1 MYRQPISPIGQ
12 RWQNLAIL
20 SSSLFLIGNLSG
32 CAADLNL
39 SDIKKQ
45 VETLEAEQE
54 KFHKREQQY
63 ANRIETL
70 ESQVD
75 EHDFLVGELI
85 KTEEE
90 SSVDTRNLLDKLE
103 RTSARLRE
111 QIEQTRAST
120 QRRDQ
125 DLSIRAKAL
134 ESRIDNLLQQR
145 RLTQSKPRSRSEG
158 KKNEKT
164 TQSTDSPTNS
174 THVNGKKSNQGPNSQ
189 ASVFRAAYKVYLNGQ
204 YERATV
210 EFSRFLKQ
218 YPSAVLTPQAYY
230 YLGDSH
236 YIRKE
241 YDAATKALRQVL
253 TKFPDSKYVPGALL
267 KLGLVMK
274 ESDDTSKAKDLWE
287 RIVREFP
294 NSSEASIA
302 KDHMTKS
309 Q

>member
-1 MYRQPISPIGQ
+1 MIS
-12 RWQNLAIL
+12 AIKYPCNFGL
-20 SSSLFLIGNLSG
+20 VFCFIAGLSG
-32 CAADLNL
+32 CGGELNL
-39 SDIKKQ
+39 SDLKKQ
-45 VETLEAEQE
+45 VETLEANQ
-54 KFHKREQQY
+54 KSFKKREQQY
-63 ANRIETL
+63 LNRIESL

-90 SSVDTRNLLDKLE
+90 ASVDTRNLLDKLE

-111 QIEQTRAST
+111 QIEQSRASA

-134 ESRIDNLLQQR
+134 ESRIDNLLQQQR
-145 RLTQSKPRSRSEG
+145 KIPSKPVVLSEPRD
-158 KKNEKT
+158 
-164 TQSTDSPTNS
+164 QQDSPQDDSSKN
-174 THVNGKKSNQGPNSQ
+174 HVNGQGKAGSNNQ

-218 YPSAVLTPQAYY
+218 YPTAVLTPQAYY

-241 YDAATKALRQVL
+241 YDAATKALRHIL
-253 TKFPDSKYVPGALL
+253 TNYPESKYVSTALL

-274 ESDDTSKAKDLWE
+274 ETGDKSQAKELWN
-287 RIVREFP
+287 RIIGEHP
-294 NSSEASIA
+294 DSPEASLA
-302 KDHMTKS
+302 KEQLEKL
-309 Q
+309 

>member
-1 MYRQPISPIGQ
+1 MGQ
-12 RWQNLAIL
+12 KRLTAKNNWESTVTFVSLLCL
-20 SSSLFLIGNLSG
+20 SGSLGG

-39 SDIKKQ
+39 SDVKKQ
-45 VETLEAEQE
+45 IETLEAEQG
-54 KFHKREQQY
+54 KFQKREQQY
-63 ANRIETL
+63 INRIETL

-90 SSVDTRNLLDKLE
+90 SSVDTRHLLDKLE

-134 ESRIDNLLQQR
+134 ESRIDNLLQRR
-145 RLTQSKPRSRSEG
+145 RLAQSKPVLPANDKSNG
-158 KKNEKT
+158 KSKLPANT
-164 TQSTDSPTNS
+164 PPGNTQ
-174 THVNGKKSNQGPNSQ
+174 VNGKPKQGPSSQ

-236 YIRKE
+236 YIQKE
-241 YDAATKALRQVL
+241 YEAATKALRHVL
-253 TKFPDSKYVPGALL
+253 TQFPESKYVPGSLL

-274 ESDDTSKAKDLWE
+274 ESDETAQAKELWD

-294 NSSEASIA
+294 NSSEAAIA
-302 KDHMTKS
+302 KEQMAKAK
-309 Q
+309 

>member
-1 MYRQPISPIGQ
+1 MDCQPGTRIG
-12 RWQNLAIL
+12 RPLSILTSVLCLLAGL
-20 SSSLFLIGNLSG
+20 TG

-45 VETLEAEQE
+45 VEILETQQGDF
-54 KFHKREQQY
+54 KKREQQY
-63 ANRIETL
+63 INRIETL

-90 SSVDTRNLLDKLE
+90 ASVDTRNLLDKLE
-103 RTSARLRE
+103 RTSSSLRE
-111 QIEQTRAST
+111 QIEQSRASA

-134 ESRIDNLLQQR
+134 ESRIDNMLQQQR
-145 RLTQSKPRSRSEG
+145 NVASKPVVLPDK
-158 KKNEKT
+158 KKNSSG
-164 TQSTDSPTNS
+164 QQPDQTNN
-174 THVNGKKSNQGPNSQ
+174 HVNGQQTKQGPNSQ
-189 ASVFRAAYKVYLNGQ
+189 ASVFRSAYKVYLKGH

-210 EFSRFLKQ
+210 EFNRFLKQ
-218 YPSAVLTPQAYY
+218 YPTAVLTPQAYY

-241 YDAATKALRQVL
+241 YDAATQALQHLLRDY
-253 TKFPDSKYVPGALL
+253 PESKYVSIALL

-274 ESDDTSKAKDLWE
+274 ENDQKSQAKELWS
-287 RIVREFP
+287 RVIRDYP
-294 NSSEASIA
+294 DSSEAALA
-302 KDHMTKS
+302 KEQIEKI

>member
-1 MYRQPISPIGQ
+1 MHDQLFAPI
-12 RWQNLAIL
+12 QNGKNAVRLG
-20 SSSLFLIGNLSG
+20 SLLCLLGSLSG
-32 CAADLNL
+32 CASDLNL
-39 SDIKKQ
+39 SDLKKQ
-45 VETLEAEQE
+45 VETLETEQG
-54 KFHKREQQY
+54 KFQKREHQY
-63 ANRIETL
+63 LDRIETL

-90 SSVDTRNLLDKLE
+90 ASVDTRNLLDKLE

-111 QIEQTRAST
+111 QIDHTRATT

-125 DLSIRAKAL
+125 DLSIRTKAL

-145 RLTQSKPRSRSEG
+145 RSTQSKSIAQTEG
-158 KKNEKT
+158 KKNEKSKQSANSST
-164 TQSTDSPTNS
+164 TTSHPNGQSN
-174 THVNGKKSNQGPNSQ
+174 KGPNSQ
-189 ASVFRAAYKVYLNGQ
+189 ASVFRSAYKVYLNGQ
-204 YERATV
+204 YERATI

-241 YDAATKALRQVL
+241 YDAATKALTHVL
-253 TKFPDSKYVPGALL
+253 TQFPDSKYVPGALL
-267 KLGLVMK
+267 KLGLVKK
-274 ESDDTSKAKDLWE
+274 ESDDTTRAKKFWDRVLQ
-287 RIVREFP
+287 EFP
-294 NSSEASIA
+294 NSPEASIA
-302 KDHMTKS
+302 KDYMAKY

>member
-1 MYRQPISPIGQ
+1 MNCQLDTRIG
-12 RWQNLAIL
+12 RSLSIL
-20 SSSLFLIGNLSG
+20 SSALCLLVGLSG

-45 VETLEAEQE
+45 VEILETQQGDF
-54 KFHKREQQY
+54 KKREQQY
-63 ANRIETL
+63 INRIETL

-90 SSVDTRNLLDKLE
+90 ASVDTRNLLDKLE
-103 RTSARLRE
+103 RTSSSLRE
-111 QIEQTRAST
+111 QIEQSRASA

-134 ESRIDNLLQQR
+134 ESRIDNMLQQQR
-145 RLTQSKPRSRSEG
+145 NVATKPVVLSDK
-158 KKNEKT
+158 KKNSSD
-164 TQSTDSPTNS
+164 QQTDQTNN
-174 THVNGKKSNQGPNSQ
+174 HVNGQKTKQGPNSQ
-189 ASVFRAAYKVYLNGQ
+189 ASVFRSAYKVYLNGH

-218 YPSAVLTPQAYY
+218 YPTAVLTPQAYY

-241 YDAATKALRQVL
+241 YDAATQALQHL
-253 TKFPDSKYVPGALL
+253 LKEYPESKYVSIALL

-274 ESDDTSKAKDLWE
+274 DSDQKSQAKEVWS
-287 RIVREFP
+287 RVIREYP
-294 NSSEASIA
+294 DSSEAALA
-302 KDHMTKS
+302 KEQIEKI

>member
-1 MYRQPISPIGQ
+1 MDQFFTRRTLKYLLHIP
-12 RWQNLAIL
+12 
-20 SSSLFLIGNLSG
+20 LFCFFAGLTG
-32 CAADLNL
+32 CAGELNL
-39 SDIKKQ
+39 SDLKKQ
-45 VETLEAEQE
+45 VETLETNQNDF
-54 KFHKREQQY
+54 KKREQQY
-63 ANRIETL
+63 LNRIESL

-90 SSVDTRNLLDKLE
+90 ASVDTRNLLTKLE

-111 QIEQTRAST
+111 QIEQSRASA

-134 ESRIDNLLQQR
+134 ESRIDNLLQQQR
-145 RLTQSKPRSRSEG
+145 KRPSKPVVLSEAKDKQAPHTG
-158 KKNEKT
+158 NTSKSQN
-164 TQSTDSPTNS
+164 
-174 THVNGKKSNQGPNSQ
+174 HVNGQVKQGPNNQ

-218 YPSAVLTPQAYY
+218 YPTAVLTPQAYY

-241 YDAATKALRQVL
+241 YDAATKALRHIL
-253 TKFPDSKYVPGALL
+253 TKYPESKYVSTALL

-274 ESDDTSKAKDLWE
+274 ETGQRSQAKELWNRVIGE
-287 RIVREFP
+287 HP
-294 NSSEASIA
+294 NSSEATLA
-302 KDHMTKS
+302 KEQLEKLP
-309 Q
+309 

>member
-1 MYRQPISPIGQ
+1 MTIT
-12 RWQNLAIL
+12 
-20 SSSLFLIGNLSG
+20 LFCLTVGLSG
-32 CAADLNL
+32 CAAELNL
-39 SDIKKQ
+39 SDIKKK
-45 VETLEAEQE
+45 VETLEAQQQE
-54 KFHKREQQY
+54 FNKREQQY
-63 ANRIETL
+63 LNRIESL

-90 SSVDTRNLLDKLE
+90 ASVDTRNLLDKLE

-120 QRRDQ
+120 QRRDK

-134 ESRIDNLLQQR
+134 ESRIDNLFQQR
-145 RLTQSKPRSRSEG
+145 RLPPSKPVIRSESKG
-158 KKNEKT
+158 KPS
-164 TQSTDSPTNS
+164 TQPPDSPSKKAQLNGQ
-174 THVNGKKSNQGPNSQ
+174 VNHSPNSQ
-189 ASVFRAAYKVYLNGQ
+189 ASVFRSAYKVYLNGQ

-210 EFSRFLKQ
+210 EFSRFIKQ

-241 YDAATKALRQVL
+241 YDEASKALRHVL
-253 TKFPDSKYVPGALL
+253 TEYSDSKYVPTALL

-274 ESDDTSKAKDLWE
+274 ENDRKSKAKELWD
-287 RIVREFP
+287 RVVREYP
-294 NSSEASIA
+294 NSSEASLAKEQIA
-302 KDHMTKS
+302 KV

>member
-1 MYRQPISPIGQ
+1 MLLS
-12 RWQNLAIL
+12 LAL
-20 SSSLFLIGNLSG
+20 GLSG

-45 VETLEAEQE
+45 VEILESQQGDF
-54 KFHKREQQY
+54 KKRERQY
-63 ANRIETL
+63 INRIETL

-90 SSVDTRNLLDKLE
+90 ASVDTRNLLDKLE
-103 RTSARLRE
+103 RTSSSLRE
-111 QIEQTRAST
+111 QIEQSRSSA

-134 ESRIDNLLQQR
+134 ESRIDNILQQQR
-145 RLTQSKPRSRSEG
+145 NVATKPVILSD
-158 KKNEKT
+158 KKKDASGQQANQEKT
-164 TQSTDSPTNS
+164 QN
-174 THVNGKKSNQGPNSQ
+174 HVNGQSKQGPNSQ
-189 ASVFRAAYKVYLNGQ
+189 ASVFRSAYKVYLKGQ
-204 YERATV
+204 YERAAV

-218 YPSAVLTPQAYY
+218 YPTAVLTPQAYY

-241 YDAATKALRQVL
+241 YDAASQTLQHLLKEY
-253 TKFPDSKYVPGALL
+253 PESKYVSIALL
-267 KLGLVMK
+267 KLGFVKK
-274 ESDDTSKAKDLWE
+274 ESDQKSQAKELWS
-287 RIVREFP
+287 RVIREFP
-294 NSSEASIA
+294 NSSEAALA
-302 KDHMTKS
+302 KEQIEKI

>member
-1 MYRQPISPIGQ
+1 MNRQLNTCIYQDLRI
-12 RWQNLAIL
+12 LASAL
-20 SSSLFLIGNLSG
+20 CVLLGLSG

-45 VETLEAEQE
+45 VEILETQQGDF
-54 KFHKREQQY
+54 KKREQQY
-63 ANRIETL
+63 INRIETL

-90 SSVDTRNLLDKLE
+90 ASVDTRNLLDKLE
-103 RTSARLRE
+103 RTSSSLRE
-111 QIEQTRAST
+111 QIEQSRASA

-134 ESRIDNLLQQR
+134 ESRIDNMLQQQR
-145 RLTQSKPRSRSEG
+145 TVAAKPVTLPDK
-158 KKNEKT
+158 KKNSSNQQQPNQTK
-164 TQSTDSPTNS
+164 N
-174 THVNGKKSNQGPNSQ
+174 HVNGQTKQGPNSQ
-189 ASVFRAAYKVYLNGQ
+189 ASVFRSAYKVYLNGQ

-218 YPSAVLTPQAYY
+218 YPTAVLTPQAYY

-236 YIRKE
+236 YIRKD
-241 YDAATKALRQVL
+241 YDAATQALQHLLREY
-253 TKFPDSKYVPGALL
+253 PESKYVSIALL
-267 KLGLVMK
+267 KLGLVKK
-274 ESDDTSKAKDLWE
+274 ENDQKSQAKELWS
-287 RIVREFP
+287 RVIREYP
-294 NSSEASIA
+294 DSSEAALA
-302 KDHMTKS
+302 KEQIEKV

>member
-1 MYRQPISPIGQ
+1 MGQ
-12 RWQNLAIL
+12 QSFLPPCTLLRTFL
-20 SSSLFLIGNLSG
+20 SLLFLAGGFSG
-32 CAADLNL
+32 CAAELNL
-39 SDIKKQ
+39 SDLKKK
-45 VETLEAEQE
+45 VETVEAQQGD
-54 KFHKREQQY
+54 FSKREQQY
-63 ANRIETL
+63 LNRIETL

-90 SSVDTRNLLDKLE
+90 ASVDTRNLLDKLE

-111 QIEQTRAST
+111 QIEQSRASA

-134 ESRIDNLLQQR
+134 ESRIDNMLQQQR
-145 RLTQSKPRSRSEG
+145 RVPSSPVVLSDAKEKQSKQKADPSH
-158 KKNEKT
+158 N
-164 TQSTDSPTNS
+164 QN
-174 THVNGKKSNQGPNSQ
+174 HVNGEPSQGPNSQ

-218 YPSAVLTPQAYY
+218 YPTAVLTPQAYY
-230 YLGDSH
+230 YLGDSY

-241 YDAATKALRQVL
+241 YDASAKALQHLL
-253 TKFPDSKYVPGALL
+253 TKYPESKYVPTAML

-274 ESDDTSKAKDLWE
+274 ESDNKSQAKELWNRVIGE
-287 RIVREFP
+287 HP
-294 NSSEASIA
+294 NSSEASLA
-302 KDHMTKS
+302 KEQLEKIK
-309 Q
+309 